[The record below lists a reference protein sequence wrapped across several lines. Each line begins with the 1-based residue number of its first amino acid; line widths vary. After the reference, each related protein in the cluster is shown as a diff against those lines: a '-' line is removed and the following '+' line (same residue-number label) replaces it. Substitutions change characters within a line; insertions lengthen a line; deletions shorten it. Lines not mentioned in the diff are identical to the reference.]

1 MAVGTRFIETVFPSF
16 SLLNLRTKST
26 SVADKGLSDAC
37 NVTFI
42 NMLPNAIPKTA
53 FLEGAPWPAIK
64 DSIYSMLTGLG
75 GWTQCVPL

>member
-53 FLEGAPWPAIK
+53 FHPQE
-64 DSIYSMLTGLG
+64 
-75 GWTQCVPL
+75 